1 MFLEYLKSNIY
12 VIAILTVVF
21 SNYLIS
27 ACSNKSLILVLAI
40 CLTKLFFLGLTTE
53 RDLLYIFVII
63 YVGSVTYYSENIKD
77 SQVDLPKFWHQLCK
91 VVVVFTLI
99 SLSMYMESRY
109 SIYFLLKS
117 QITFTLTLISILFLP
132 VAMIIRKVRK

>member
-12 VIAILTVVF
+12 VITILTVVF

-27 ACSNKSLILVLAI
+27 ACSKKSLILVLAI
-40 CLTKLFFLGLTTE
+40 CLTRLFFQGLTSE

-63 YVGSVTYYSENIKD
+63 YLGSVTYYSENINN
-77 SQVDLPKFWHQLCK
+77 SQEDTPKLWHHVCK
-91 VVVVFTLI
+91 IFIVFMLI
-99 SLSMYMESRY
+99 SLSMYVESRY
-109 SIYFLLKS
+109 NIYFLLKS
-117 QITFTLTLISILFLP
+117 QIAISTTLLSVMLLP